1 MRGSKDPNE
10 SNLKKNRGLAQSSFW
25 LIADYQ
31 ASGLDVLTV
40 DTEADGRCLP
50 VFSFEEEAETFLQ
63 FWAEA
68 GKKAGWWIK
77 KAAPGEL
84 VSLLLAPCAKV
95 KWVALDP
102 LPLSFGRGMLP
113 FFSIGRK
120 RFMEDLLLEG

>member
-1 MRGSKDPNE
+1 M
-10 SNLKKNRGLAQSSFW
+10 
-25 LIADYQ
+25 
-31 ASGLDVLTV
+31 LTV

-63 FWAEA
+63 FWGEA

-84 VSLLLAPCAKV
+84 VSLLLAPCAQV

-102 LPLSFGRGMLP
+102 LPLSFGRWMFT
-113 FFSIGRK
+113 FFSVGRK